1 MNSGYAIPAVA
12 LVVVATVLVGAFGL
26 RISRTTSDFYVAS
39 RTVGP
44 RLNAAAI
51 SGEYLSAASFLGI
64 AGLVLV
70 QGPDMLWYPV
80 GYTAGYL
87 VLLLFV
93 AAPLRRSGAY
103 TLPDFAEARLAS
115 QGVRRLAGAFVVG
128 VGWLYLLPQ
137 LQGAGLTLTVLSGA
151 PDWLGGV
158 IVAVVVTAIVAAG
171 GMRSITFVQA
181 FQYWL
186 KLTAL
191 LVPAL
196 FLVLAWQGDGAPGR
210 AFEEPAAFREQ
221 RSVRVDDTLTLK
233 LAEPLTVTA
242 EGTVDGRAHDGTR
255 LILPAGIHRI
265 EAGTRLTFAADTPV
279 PAAGRGADDALSPS
293 RAESRTERPL
303 YATYGLILATFLGTM
318 GLPHVVV
325 RFYTSPTGVAARRT
339 TVAVLGL
346 IGAFYLLPPVY
357 GALGRLYAPE
367 LTLTGDADAAVLLL
381 PDRVLGGVG
390 GDLLGALVAGGA
402 FAAFLSTASGL
413 TMAVAGVLT
422 QDVLPSRAVP
432 HFRLGTL
439 LAMAVPLAASAL
451 VGGLPVA
458 DAVGLAFA
466 VSASSFCPL
475 LVLGIWWRRL
485 TPPGA
490 AAGMLVGGGSA
501 LLAVAATM
509 GGFPGGG
516 GALHALLAWPALWS
530 VPLGFLTMV
539 LVSLATPGRVPAG
552 TAAILAR
559 FHLPEELGTEEL
571 RGDDGLQAGGAA
583 TGPGAEGPR
592 GGGPR
597 TGPRTGP
604 PEPERARA
612 EGPVTGALRD
622 GAGLRPA
629 RPPAASAPDAPHR
642 PTERRDGD
650 RAGSRQAG
658 SEPTESGLP
667 GEPSRPGRLGR
678 GGDRAET
685 PPAGGEPPGES
696 SRSTGPWDGD
706 GRRAG
711 GFQTRSGPS
720 EVGVPGAAWGGDGRT
735 GVPLAGS
742 GPSGE
747 TSRRA
752 GPWEGGGSAGGSPAG
767 SGPPEGGPSG
777 APDERGA
784 P

>member
-1 MNSGYAIPAVA
+1 MNSSYAVPAVA
-12 LVVVATVLVGAFGL
+12 LVVLATILVGAFGL

-115 QGVRRLAGAFVVG
+115 QAVRRLAGAFVVG

-137 LQGAGLTLTVLSGA
+137 LQGAGLTLTVLTGA

-158 IVAVVVTAIVAAG
+158 IVAVVVTVIVAAG

-191 LVPAL
+191 LVPGL
-196 FLVLAWQGDGAPGR
+196 FLVLAWQSDGAPSH
-210 AFEEPAAFREQ
+210 AFDEPATFREQ
-221 RSVRVDDTLTLK
+221 RVVRVDDTVDLRITAP
-233 LAEPLTVTA
+233 LAVTVN
-242 EGTVDGRAHDGTR
+242 GTVDGREHDGTEVR
-255 LILPAGIHRI
+255 LPAGTHRI
-265 EAGTRLTFAADTPV
+265 DGGTRLTFAGGSEV

-293 RAESRTERPL
+293 RAESREERPL

-325 RFYTSPTGVAARRT
+325 RYYTSPHGVAARRT

-367 LTLTGDADAAVLLL
+367 LALTGDADAAVLLL
-381 PDRVLGGVG
+381 PGRMLGGAG

-413 TMAVAGVLT
+413 TMAVAGVIT
-422 QDVLPSRAVP
+422 QDVLPSRGVR
-432 HFRLGTL
+432 HFRLGTV
-439 LAMAVPLAASAL
+439 LAMAVPLLASIL

-490 AAGMLVGGGSA
+490 AAGMLAGGGSA
-501 LLAVAATM
+501 FLAVAATM
-509 GGFPGGG
+509 AGYPGQGVWY
-516 GALHALLAWPALWS
+516 ALLAWPALWS
-530 VPLGFLTMV
+530 VPVGFLTMI

-552 TAAILAR
+552 TPAVLAR
-559 FHLPEELGTEEL
+559 FHLPEELRTE
-571 RGDDGLQAGGAA
+571 
-583 TGPGAEGPR
+583 
-592 GGGPR
+592 
-597 TGPRTGP
+597 
-604 PEPERARA
+604 
-612 EGPVTGALRD
+612 V
-622 GAGLRPA
+622 
-629 RPPAASAPDAPHR
+629 SK
-642 PTERRDGD
+642 
-650 RAGSRQAG
+650 
-658 SEPTESGLP
+658 
-667 GEPSRPGRLGR
+667 
-678 GGDRAET
+678 
-685 PPAGGEPPGES
+685 
-696 SRSTGPWDGD
+696 
-706 GRRAG
+706 
-711 GFQTRSGPS
+711 
-720 EVGVPGAAWGGDGRT
+720 
-735 GVPLAGS
+735 
-742 GPSGE
+742 
-747 TSRRA
+747 
-752 GPWEGGGSAGGSPAG
+752 
-767 SGPPEGGPSG
+767 
-777 APDERGA
+777 
-784 P
+784 

>member
-1 MNSGYAIPAVA
+1 MNSSYSVPAVA

-115 QGVRRLAGAFVVG
+115 QAVRRLAGAFVVG

-137 LQGAGLTLTVLSGA
+137 LQGAGLTLTVLTGA
-151 PDWLGGV
+151 PQWLGGV
-158 IVAVVVTAIVAAG
+158 IVAAVVVATVAAG

-196 FLVLAWQGDGAPGR
+196 FLILAWQGDGAPSH

-221 RSVRVDDTLTLK
+221 RVVRVDSTLDLE
-233 LAEPLTVTA
+233 LDSPLTVTVT
-242 EGTVDGRAHDGTR
+242 GTVDGRPHDDQKLRLPTGT
-255 LILPAGIHRI
+255 HHI
-265 EAGTRLTFAADTPV
+265 ERGTRLTFAKGTTVPTADRGTSDGMSTSL
-279 PAAGRGADDALSPS
+279 AAGRED
-293 RAESRTERPL
+293 RPL

-325 RFYTSPTGVAARRT
+325 RFYTSPHGVAARRT

-346 IGAFYLLPPVY
+346 IGCFYLLPPVY

-381 PDRVLGGVG
+381 PERMIGGLG

-422 QDVLPSRAVP
+422 QDVLPARGVR
-432 HFRLGTL
+432 HFRLGTV
-439 LAMAVPLAASAL
+439 LAMCVPLAASVL

-501 LLAVAATM
+501 FLAVAATM
-509 GGFPGGG
+509 AGFPAG

-539 LVSLATPGRVPAG
+539 LVSLATAGRVPAG

-559 FHLPEELGTEEL
+559 FHLPEEL
-571 RGDDGLQAGGAA
+571 
-583 TGPGAEGPR
+583 
-592 GGGPR
+592 
-597 TGPRTGP
+597 
-604 PEPERARA
+604 RA
-612 EGPVTGALRD
+612 EVKT
-622 GAGLRPA
+622 
-629 RPPAASAPDAPHR
+629 
-642 PTERRDGD
+642 
-650 RAGSRQAG
+650 
-658 SEPTESGLP
+658 
-667 GEPSRPGRLGR
+667 
-678 GGDRAET
+678 
-685 PPAGGEPPGES
+685 
-696 SRSTGPWDGD
+696 
-706 GRRAG
+706 
-711 GFQTRSGPS
+711 
-720 EVGVPGAAWGGDGRT
+720 
-735 GVPLAGS
+735 
-742 GPSGE
+742 
-747 TSRRA
+747 
-752 GPWEGGGSAGGSPAG
+752 
-767 SGPPEGGPSG
+767 
-777 APDERGA
+777 
-784 P
+784 

>member
-1 MNSGYAIPAVA
+1 MNSGYAVPAVA

-39 RTVGP
+39 RAVGP

-137 LQGAGLTLTVLSGA
+137 LQGAGLTLAVLTGA
-151 PDWLGGV
+151 PEPLGGV
-158 IVAVVVTAIVAAG
+158 IVAVVVVATVAAG

-196 FLVLAWQGDGAPGR
+196 FLVLAWQADGGPR
-210 AFEEPAAFREQ
+210 PAFTEPAAFRDP
-221 RSVRVDDTLTLK
+221 RTVLVADTVDLRLDK
-233 LAEPLTVTA
+233 PLTVTVS
-242 EGTVDGRAHDGTR
+242 GTVDGRPHDDTR
-255 LILPAGIHRI
+255 LRLPTGTHRI
-265 EAGTRLTFAADTPV
+265 EGGTRLTFARGTPV
-279 PAAGRGADDALSPS
+279 PAADRGGNGGMSTSLAAS
-293 RAESRTERPL
+293 REERPL

-325 RFYTSPTGVAARRT
+325 RFYTSPHGGAARRT
-339 TVAVLGL
+339 TVAVLAL
-346 IGAFYLLPPVY
+346 IGGFYLLPPVY

-367 LTLTGDADAAVLLL
+367 LTLGGDADAAVLLL
-381 PDRVLGGVG
+381 PGRMIGGVG

-422 QDVLPSRAVP
+422 QDVLPSRGVR
-432 HFRLGTL
+432 HFRLGTA
-439 LAMAVPLAASAL
+439 LAMAVPLAASTL

-501 LLAVAATM
+501 FLAVTATM
-509 GGFPGGG
+509 ADFTGTGP
-516 GALHALLAWPALWS
+516 LHALLAWPALWS

-539 LVSLATPGRVPAG
+539 LVSLATPTRIPPG

-559 FHLPEELGTEEL
+559 FHLPEEL
-571 RGDDGLQAGGAA
+571 
-583 TGPGAEGPR
+583 
-592 GGGPR
+592 
-597 TGPRTGP
+597 
-604 PEPERARA
+604 RA
-612 EGPVTGALRD
+612 EVTA
-622 GAGLRPA
+622 
-629 RPPAASAPDAPHR
+629 
-642 PTERRDGD
+642 
-650 RAGSRQAG
+650 
-658 SEPTESGLP
+658 
-667 GEPSRPGRLGR
+667 
-678 GGDRAET
+678 
-685 PPAGGEPPGES
+685 
-696 SRSTGPWDGD
+696 
-706 GRRAG
+706 
-711 GFQTRSGPS
+711 
-720 EVGVPGAAWGGDGRT
+720 
-735 GVPLAGS
+735 
-742 GPSGE
+742 
-747 TSRRA
+747 
-752 GPWEGGGSAGGSPAG
+752 
-767 SGPPEGGPSG
+767 
-777 APDERGA
+777 
-784 P
+784 

>member
-1 MNSGYAIPAVA
+1 MNPTFAVPAVA

-115 QGVRRLAGAFVVG
+115 QAVRRLAGAFVVG
-128 VGWLYLLPQ
+128 VGWLYLIPQ
-137 LQGAGLTLTVLSGA
+137 LQGAGLTLTVLTGA
-151 PDWLGGV
+151 PDSLGGV
-158 IVAVVVTAIVAAG
+158 IVAVVVTATVAAG

-196 FLVLAWQGDGAPGR
+196 FLALAWQGDGAPR
-210 AFEEPAAFREQ
+210 DAFEEPPAFRDQ
-221 RSVRVDDTLTLK
+221 RVVRVDATLDLELTR
-233 LAEPLTVTA
+233 PLTVTVD
-242 EGTVDGRAHDGTR
+242 GTVDGHPYEGAVLR
-255 LILPAGIHRI
+255 LAAGSHHI
-265 EAGTRLTFAADTPV
+265 ERDARLTFARGAAV
-279 PAAGRGADDALSPS
+279 PTAERGDNGGMSSSLAAGR
-293 RAESRTERPL
+293 EERPL

-325 RFYTSPTGVAARRT
+325 RFYTSPHGVAARRT
-339 TVAVLGL
+339 TVAVLAL
-346 IGAFYLLPPVY
+346 IGAFYLLPPLY
-357 GALGRLYAPE
+357 GALGRLYTPE
-367 LTLTGDADAAVLLL
+367 LALSGDADAAVLLL
-381 PDRVLGGVG
+381 PDRVIGGLG

-422 QDVLPSRAVP
+422 QDVLPSRGVR
-432 HFRLGTL
+432 HFRLGTG
-439 LAMAVPLAASAL
+439 LAMAAPLGASLL

-501 LLAVAATM
+501 FVAVAATM
-509 GGFPGGG
+509 AGLPGTGSV
-516 GALHALLAWPALWS
+516 HALLAWPALWS
-530 VPLGFLTMV
+530 VPLGFLTMI

-559 FHLPEELGTEEL
+559 FHLPEELRTDEL
-571 RGDDGLQAGGAA
+571 RAA
-583 TGPGAEGPR
+583 E
-592 GGGPR
+592 
-597 TGPRTGP
+597 
-604 PEPERARA
+604 ARA
-612 EGPVTGALRD
+612 
-622 GAGLRPA
+622 
-629 RPPAASAPDAPHR
+629 
-642 PTERRDGD
+642 
-650 RAGSRQAG
+650 
-658 SEPTESGLP
+658 
-667 GEPSRPGRLGR
+667 
-678 GGDRAET
+678 
-685 PPAGGEPPGES
+685 
-696 SRSTGPWDGD
+696 
-706 GRRAG
+706 
-711 GFQTRSGPS
+711 
-720 EVGVPGAAWGGDGRT
+720 
-735 GVPLAGS
+735 
-742 GPSGE
+742 
-747 TSRRA
+747 
-752 GPWEGGGSAGGSPAG
+752 
-767 SGPPEGGPSG
+767 
-777 APDERGA
+777 
-784 P
+784 